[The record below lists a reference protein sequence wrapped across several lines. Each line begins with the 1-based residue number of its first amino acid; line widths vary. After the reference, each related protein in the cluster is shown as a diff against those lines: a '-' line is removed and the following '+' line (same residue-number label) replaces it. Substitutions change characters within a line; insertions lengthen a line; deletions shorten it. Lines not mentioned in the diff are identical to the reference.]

1 MIGELFNVRRQPQA
15 KEVCR
20 VVHDSVDVGEGKE
33 NSSNIIQNRKLVYR
47 NDQWKWRKTLLKD

>member
-20 VVHDSVDVGEGKE
+20 VVHDSVDVGKEGKRE
-33 NSSNIIQNRKLVYR
+33 Q
-47 NDQWKWRKTLLKD
+47 LKDYPEQ

>member
-20 VVHDSVDVGEGKE
+20 VVHDSVDVGKEGKE
-33 NSSNIIQNRKLVYR
+33 NSSNIIQNSKLA
-47 NDQWKWRKTLLKD
+47 